1 MDTLIC
7 DFRILHATRLPFP
20 RMEDAQ
26 TKSIHR
32 RDYSI
37 LLDMLIELRQ
47 KKNMTQVELAK
58 RIGKDQTY
66 LSKIERGIRRVDVV
80 ELRSILSA
88 LGKDFVSF
96 VREFE
101 KALSMK

>member
-1 MDTLIC
+1 
-7 DFRILHATRLPFP
+7 
-20 RMEDAQ
+20 MEDAQ